1 VARTILDTSVLIRHW
16 NTGRGDTPL
25 ADVTERDVRG
35 WADRLIE
42 LHQTKA
48 IVTPVSVEM
57 IAGVRS
63 KHELKLLR
71 AFLAR
76 FEVIDERRIPVQDW
90 QETER
95 IAQRVPR
102 DGKPRQM
109 GDCLIRAIANRLRCD
124 VIAYDDSFPG

>member
-1 VARTILDTSVLIRHW
+1 MARSILDTSVLIRHW
-16 NTGRGDTPL
+16 IAGRGNTPFV
-25 ADVTERDVRG
+25 DITEREARR
-35 WADRLIE
+35 WADQVIE

-48 IVTPVSVEM
+48 IVTPVVVEM

-63 KHELKLLR
+63 RQELKLLR
-71 AFLAR
+71 AFLGR
-76 FEVIDERRIPVQDW
+76 FEVVDERHIPAQDW

-109 GDCLIRAIANRLRCD
+109 GDCLIRAIANRLRYE